1 MIDDAEAGAQPHG
14 TAVCPPGALSY
25 PAGVLPF
32 GPGHPVL
39 CVNDQC
45 GYLVEQPKIQAE
57 LLVGDFSSIIALAR
71 RGMDQG
77 LYVFNVQLMEAH
89 LLPEQRRLMPRIV
102 AAVFQATGCCIAVDA
117 RDPGTVD
124 LSLDA
129 YPFKAMCNSVNGEP
143 ENLRAMLPVVARHG
157 AAIGTALVY
166 EGGVPKTVAE
176 RLLVARRIVHAAEA
190 HGIPRQDVIIDAVCL
205 PSAVA
210 PGSMRVTLETIKALH
225 EELEVPVLLGI
236 SNAGYMMPNP
246 RMVDLACF
254 LASVS
259 WGLDVAMIDPSTPL
273 LPWLSK
279 AGDFLNGVDP
289 VGKGYLDYYRKMRV
303 AKPEG
308 ICMMPPS
315 LSI

>member
-1 MIDDAEAGAQPHG
+1 VIDDAEAGAQPHG

-176 RLLVARRIVHAAEA
+176 RLLSGVRLVGAGRCHDRSLHSASALAQQGRRLPQRSRPCWQRLPRLLPQDAGGKARGHLHDATVSQHLKPTPAEGSQAASGRSR
-190 HGIPRQDVIIDAVCL
+190 HP
-205 PSAVA
+205 
-210 PGSMRVTLETIKALH
+210 
-225 EELEVPVLLGI
+225 
-236 SNAGYMMPNP
+236 
-246 RMVDLACF
+246 
-254 LASVS
+254 
-259 WGLDVAMIDPSTPL
+259 PL
-273 LPWLSK
+273 LLTSLRGWHIICLR
-279 AGDFLNGVDP
+279 AQRHIL
-289 VGKGYLDYYRKMRV
+289 RRMR
-303 AKPEG
+303 
-308 ICMMPPS
+308 
-315 LSI
+315 